1 MSTKCLN
8 CGNSISMNFCP
19 CCGQKKDVVKLTWHS
34 LVLEIFHFFS
44 HIEKGFLNTSY
55 QIIIH
60 PGKVVNEY
68 LEGKRK
74 KYFKPIGLY
83 LIWFSFHLITFNL
96 LIQWMH
102 YENHRTTNFLF
113 AGGDVGTFIVRH
125 NNIFGLLLLPVLSL
139 FLWLIVPKSK
149 MNYVESLAL
158 VIYAL
163 AACEILIFFQIL
175 ITGLLF
181 KTNFLTNGF
190 LIQIQIVNF
199 AWSFFCFITFLKPK
213 KIKFLIP
220 RILLGLI
227 LGIIVYQKLTV
238 LIANLVLKLFY

>member
-1 MSTKCLN
+1 
-8 CGNSISMNFCP
+8 MNFCP
-19 CCGQKKDVVKLTWHS
+19 YCGQKKEVGKLTWHS

-55 QIIIH
+55 QIIIR
-60 PGKVVNEY
+60 PGKVISEY

-74 KYFKPIGLY
+74 KYFKPLSLY
-83 LIWFSFHLITFNL
+83 LIWFSVHLITFNL

-125 NNIFGLLLLPVLSL
+125 NNIFGLLLLPILSL
-139 FLWLIVPKSK
+139 LIWLIVSK
-149 MNYVESLAL
+149 PWMNYLESFILG
-158 VIYAL
+158 IYAF
-163 AACEILIFFQIL
+163 AAFEILIVFQIL

-181 KTNFLTNGF
+181 RTNFLTDGF
-190 LIQIQIVNF
+190 LIQIQVVSL
-199 AWSFFCFITFLKPK
+199 AWSFFCFLTFFKSK

-220 RILLGLI
+220 RILLGLV
-227 LGIIVYQKLTV
+227 LGIIVYQKITV
-238 LIANLVLKLFY
+238 LIANLILKIFY